1 MADPAAPVAKSARAR
16 RAEEQARWRAELD
29 RRARRVRLFRMGVAV
44 VVGVA
49 VLALIAPTVFGWFNR
64 PALDNVQTFNITGAQ
79 HVQGAVAYPQT
90 PPAGGDHSAVWQNC
104 GFYDQP
110 IRNEN
115 AVHSMEHGAVWITFR
130 PDLPPAQVDQIQQ
143 IARSQ
148 SHILASPY
156 PDLPSL
162 VVATAWGNQLRLD
175 SADDPRLR
183 EFVRRFRQ
191 GPQTPEPGAVCS
203 GGTGQPR

>member
-1 MADPAAPVAKSARAR
+1 MAESAAPATKSSRAR
-16 RAEEQARWRAELD
+16 RTEEQARWRAELD
-29 RRARRVRLFRMGVAV
+29 RRARRVRLFRIGVATLV
-44 VVGVA
+44 ALA
-49 VLALIAPTVFGWFNR
+49 VLALIAPTVSGWFNR
-64 PALDNVQTFNITGAQ
+64 PSLDNVLTFNISGAQ

-90 PPAGGDHSAVWQNC
+90 PPAGGNHSPVWQNC

-115 AVHSMEHGAVWITFR
+115 AVHSLEHGTVWITYQTE
-130 PDLPPAQVDQIQQ
+130 LPAPQIEQIAQ

-148 SHILASPY
+148 TYVLAGPY
-156 PDLPSL
+156 PDLPSP
-162 VVATAWGNQLRLD
+162 VIATGWANQLRLD

-191 GPQTPEPGAVCS
+191 GPNAPEPGAVCS